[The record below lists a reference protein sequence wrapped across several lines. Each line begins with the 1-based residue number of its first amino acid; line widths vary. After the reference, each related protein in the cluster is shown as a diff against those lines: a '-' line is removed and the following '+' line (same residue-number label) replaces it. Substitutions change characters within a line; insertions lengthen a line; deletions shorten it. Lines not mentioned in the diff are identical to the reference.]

1 MRNKIFLR
9 LLMATA
15 LLMLAIPVVASA
27 QIRVYE
33 RDPYDRYNRDPYNRY
48 DRDDQR
54 DARQAIRVLE
64 NSSAR
69 LQGDLNINSGRRVL
83 GLFWVRDNNG
93 AAVDQVRNFRM
104 ALRDLRVALNQG
116 RNMRDSENEAR
127 NVINLGLQLDR
138 YLRLRTGSTYV
149 DADLSELRSG
159 LNTLADAYDMRLRY

>member
-1 MRNKIFLR
+1 MRNKVFLR

-15 LLMLAIPVVASA
+15 LLIFAIPVVASA
-27 QIRVYE
+27 QVYPVE
-33 RDPYDRYNRDPYNRY
+33 RDQYDRYNRNPYDRY

-69 LQGDLNINSGRRVL
+69 LQGDLNVNRGRRVF
-83 GLFWVRDNNG
+83 GFWIGNNNS

-104 ALRDLRVALNQG
+104 ALRDLRVASNRG
-116 RNMRDSENEAR
+116 RNLRDSENEAR

-138 YLRLRTGSTYV
+138 YLRLRTGSTDV

-159 LNTLADAYDMRLRY
+159 LNTLADAYDLRVRY

>member
-1 MRNKIFLR
+1 MRNKVFLR

-15 LLMLAIPVVASA
+15 LLIFAIPVVASA
-27 QIRVYE
+27 QSYRVYE
-33 RDPYDRYNRDPYNRY
+33 RDQRDPYDRYNQY

-69 LQGDLNINSGRRVL
+69 LQGDLNVNRGRRVF
-83 GLFWVRDNNG
+83 GFWIGNNNS

-104 ALRDLRVALNQG
+104 ALRDLRVASNRG
-116 RNMRDSENEAR
+116 RNLRDSENEAR

-138 YLRLRTGSTYV
+138 YLRLRTGSTDV

-159 LNTLADAYDMRLRY
+159 LNTLAEAYDLRVRY

>member
-1 MRNKIFLR
+1 MRNKVFLR

-15 LLMLAIPVVASA
+15 LLMFAIPVVASA
-27 QIRVYE
+27 QSYRIYE
-33 RDPYDRYNRDPYNRY
+33 RDQRDPYDRYNQY

-64 NSSAR
+64 TSSAR
-69 LQGDLNINSGRRVL
+69 LQGDLNVNSGRRVL

-104 ALRDLRVALNQG
+104 ALRDLRVALNRG
-116 RNMRDSENEAR
+116 RYLRDSENEAR